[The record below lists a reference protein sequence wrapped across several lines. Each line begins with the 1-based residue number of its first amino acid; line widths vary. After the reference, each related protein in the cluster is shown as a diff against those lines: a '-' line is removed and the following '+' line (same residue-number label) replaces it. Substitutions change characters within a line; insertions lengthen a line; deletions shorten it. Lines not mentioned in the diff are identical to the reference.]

1 LQRGRCR
8 DTWRVGE
15 PRIELRRAAQ
25 RFVTA
30 ADGIVSRHSFS
41 YGRHYDPGNVAHGPL
56 LVNNE
61 ELLAAYAG
69 FGDHPHADAEIVT
82 WVIAGSLVHE
92 DSRGHSGVIYPGLAQ
107 RMSAGSGIVHTERN
121 DAYRIDPDRPPEPA
135 HFVQMWL
142 RPDEPGL
149 PPSYE
154 QRPVDPAD
162 LDRGWVPV
170 ASGHDPDA
178 AVHVGCATATLWV
191 TRLDPGAV
199 RILPEA
205 GHVHAFL
212 AAGRANVEGVGELAS
227 GDALRIT
234 GPAGLRVTGE
244 VAAELLVWTME
255 P

>member
-1 LQRGRCR
+1 
-8 DTWRVGE
+8 VGE
-15 PRIELRRAAQ
+15 PTIELRPAAQ
-25 RFVTA
+25 RFVTS

-41 YGRHYDPGNVAHGPL
+41 YGAHYDPSNVAHGKL

-61 ELLAAYAG
+61 ESLAADAG
-69 FGDHPHADAEIVT
+69 FGEHPHADAEIVT
-82 WVIAGSLVHE
+82 WVLAGSLVHE
-92 DSRGHSGVIYPGLAQ
+92 DSRGHYGVIYPGLAQ
-107 RMSAGSGIVHTERN
+107 RMSAGSGIVHAERN
-121 DAYRIDPDRPPEPA
+121 DAYRIDPGTPREPA
-135 HFVQMWL
+135 RFIQMWL

-162 LDRGWVPV
+162 LDKGWVPV
-170 ASGHDPDA
+170 ASGHDTDA

-191 TRLDPGAV
+191 TRIEPGSV

-205 GHVHAFL
+205 GHLHAFL
-212 AAGRANVEGVGELAS
+212 TAGQASVEGVGEIAS
-227 GDALRIT
+227 GDALRLT
-234 GPAGLRVTGE
+234 GPAALRVTGQ

>member
-1 LQRGRCR
+1 
-8 DTWRVGE
+8 VGE
-15 PRIELRRAAQ
+15 PKIERRRAAQ
-25 RFVTA
+25 RFVTT

-41 YGRHYDPGNVAHGPL
+41 YGRHYDPDNVALGQL

-61 ELLAAYAG
+61 ESLAVDAG
-69 FGDHPHADAEIVT
+69 FGEHPHADAEIVT
-82 WVIAGSLVHE
+82 WVLAGSLVHE

-107 RMSAGSGIVHTERN
+107 RMSAGSGIVHAERN
-121 DAYRIDPDRPPEPA
+121 DAYRIDPARSPEPA
-135 HFVQMWL
+135 RFIQMWL
-142 RPDEPGL
+142 RPDTPGL

-154 QRPVDPAD
+154 QRPVDLAD
-162 LDRGWVPV
+162 LDQGWVPV

-191 TRLDPGAV
+191 TRLDQGVV
-199 RILPEA
+199 RTLPEA

-212 AAGRANVEGVGELAS
+212 SAGRASVEGVGEIAS
-227 GDALRIT
+227 GDALRVT
-234 GPAGLRVTGE
+234 GPAALQVTGQ

>member
-1 LQRGRCR
+1 M
-8 DTWRVGE
+8 GE
-15 PRIELRRAAQ
+15 PTIELRRAAQ
-25 RFVTA
+25 RFVTT

-41 YGRHYDPGNVAHGPL
+41 YGQHYDPGNVAHGPL

-61 ELLAAYAG
+61 ESLAVDAG

-82 WVIAGSLVHE
+82 WVLAGSLVHE
-92 DSRGHSGVIYPGLAQ
+92 DSRGHAGVIYPGLAQ
-107 RMSAGSGIVHTERN
+107 RMSAGSGIVHAERN
-121 DAYRIDPDRPPEPA
+121 DAYRLDPARSPEPTR
-135 HFVQMWL
+135 FIQMWL

-154 QRPVDPAD
+154 QRPVDLAD
-162 LDRGWVPV
+162 LDQGWVPV

-178 AVHVGCATATLWV
+178 AVRLGCATATLWV
-191 TRLDPGAV
+191 TRLGQGVV

-205 GHVHAFL
+205 GHVHAYL
-212 AAGRANVEGVGELAS
+212 AAGQASVEGVGELAS

-234 GPAGLRVTGE
+234 GPAALRVTGQ

>member
-1 LQRGRCR
+1 
-8 DTWRVGE
+8 VAE
-15 PRIELRRAAQ
+15 PRIELRPAGQ
-25 RFVTA
+25 RFVST

-41 YGRHYDPGNVAHGPL
+41 YGRHYDPGNVAHARL

-61 ELLAAYAG
+61 EFLAVDAG
-69 FGDHPHADAEIVT
+69 FDNHPHAEAEIVT
-82 WVIAGSLVHE
+82 WMLAGSLVHE

-107 RMSAGSGIVHTERN
+107 RMSAGSGILHAERN
-121 DAYRIDPDRPPEPA
+121 DAYRIAPDRSPEPA
-135 HFVQMWL
+135 RFIQMWL

-154 QRPVDPAD
+154 QRPVELAD

-170 ASGHDPDA
+170 ASGYDPEA
-178 AVHVGCATATLWV
+178 AVSLGCAAATLWV
-191 TRLDPGAV
+191 TRLGPGAV
-199 RILPEA
+199 RTLPEA

-212 AAGRANVEGVGELAS
+212 AGGLANVEGVGELAS